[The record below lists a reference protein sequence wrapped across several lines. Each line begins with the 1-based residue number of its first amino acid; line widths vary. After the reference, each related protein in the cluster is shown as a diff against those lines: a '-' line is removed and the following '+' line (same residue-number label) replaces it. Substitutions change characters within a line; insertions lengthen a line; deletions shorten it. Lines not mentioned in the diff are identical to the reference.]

1 MTLDQ
6 IIQELGVI
14 RQVLEDA
21 FFLLWQFFLQL
32 TSGIT
37 QDHLEGAL
45 VMTVIFLGPSLV
57 IGLLSGFWEG
67 LRIEWQQFRE
77 RPRVIDGDTLEI
89 RGERL
94 RLFAVDTP
102 EMGQP
107 WWDEDG
113 EHQDAG
119 FLAKELLSKLV
130 KGSRLSVRVL
140 REDKYGRSLAI
151 VKVNGR
157 DVAKRLVSQ
166 GYAFASPGNNRY
178 RRAHA
183 AAKRGKKG
191 FWRGDLQ
198 MPWDYRAAA

>member
-21 FFLLWQFFLQL
+21 VFLLWGLFLQL

-45 VMTVIFLGPSLV
+45 VMTVIFLGPSLA

-77 RPRVIDGDTLEI
+77 RPRVIDGDTLEV

-94 RLFAVDTP
+94 RLFAIDTP

-113 EHQDAG
+113 EYQDAG
-119 FLAKELLSKLV
+119 ILAKELLSELV
-130 KGSRLSVRVL
+130 EGSRLSVRVL

-157 DVAKRLVSQ
+157 DVAKRLVSK

-191 FWRGDLQ
+191 FWRGELQ